1 MKIIIPVLGF
11 GRTGG
16 YRVLSE
22 LATAW
27 VTMGHEVVFLVTI
40 QSAPPYFPTTA
51 KILWLGSDGR
61 MAPESSIPAA
71 PQQGGV
77 KFVMNNLNLLRKA
90 LNNYAA
96 DADVVLANQSMTAWS
111 VVLSSVKA
119 RKYYYVQAY
128 EPEYYATKPDFKS
141 KVLRFL
147 SSCTYLFPLHR
158 IVNSPIYFKYKL
170 LKARDLIPP
179 GIDYTLYYPIP
190 GAMNLEKRPVI
201 LGCIG
206 RKELEKGTRYAFDA
220 FELLLSQGCDV
231 ELNVAYGNLTP
242 EQSGHPGCK
251 IVVPGNDKELAD
263 FYRSL
268 DIMIAPGLVQLG
280 APHYPVMEAMAC
292 GIPVV
297 NTGYMPAS
305 DVNSWIVP
313 VSNANAIAEA
323 VKNILKYPEP
333 SRKRVVQAL
342 QDIKVFGWNTL
353 ARKMIEVFGG

>member
-1 MKIIIPVLGF
+1 MKIVIPVLGF

-22 LATAW
+22 LASAW
-27 VTMGHEVVFLVTI
+27 VKMGHEVCFLVTI
-40 QSAPPYFPTTA
+40 HSNPPYFPTTA
-51 KILWLGSDGR
+51 KILWLGNDGR
-61 MAPESSIPAA
+61 MAPERSIPTA
-71 PQQGGV
+71 PQKGGV
-77 KFVMNNLNLLRKA
+77 KFVVNNLNLLRKA
-90 LNNYAA
+90 LNRYAA
-96 DADVVLANQSMTAWS
+96 DSDVVLANHSMTSWP
-111 VVLSSVKA
+111 VLLSSVKA

-141 KVLRFL
+141 KVLRLL
-147 SSCTYLFPLHR
+147 SACTYFFPLHR

-170 LKARDLIPP
+170 LKARDFIPP
-179 GIDYTLYYPIP
+179 GIDYTLYHPAP
-190 GAMNLEKRPVI
+190 GDRSLEKRPVI

-206 RKELEKGTRYAFDA
+206 RKELEKGTGYAFDA
-220 FELLLSQGCDV
+220 FEILLAQGCDV
-231 ELNVAYGNLTP
+231 ELHVAYGNLTP

-251 IVVPGNDKELAD
+251 IVVPGNDQELAD

-305 DVNSWIVP
+305 DENSWIVP
-313 VSNANAIAEA
+313 IADAQAIADA
-323 VKNILKYPEP
+323 VKDILKNPEP
-333 SRKRVVQAL
+333 SRKRAVQAL